1 MAPILNLEFVYTLKE
16 MASYTTEQLER
27 LEKAI
32 AQGVKKVT
40 YNDKTVEYRDLS
52 EMLRIREEMR
62 KSLGLINTKN
72 KRIIAKFDRDGDC
85 E

>member
-1 MAPILNLEFVYTLKE
+1 

-62 KSLGLINTKN
+62 RALGLIKTTN